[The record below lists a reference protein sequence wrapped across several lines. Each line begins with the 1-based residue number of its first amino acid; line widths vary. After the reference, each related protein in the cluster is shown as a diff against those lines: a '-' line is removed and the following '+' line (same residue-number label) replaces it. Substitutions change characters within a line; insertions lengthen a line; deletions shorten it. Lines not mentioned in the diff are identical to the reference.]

1 MKETVH
7 ESARGTLRLQLGDS
21 GLLIGKVVGHYGV
34 DLLASYVDGMNAAAR
49 AGRVVAFHD
58 WEEMETY
65 DSECRKV
72 MTDWTLRHRH
82 MVERGH
88 ILVRSKLVS
97 MGVTTASL
105 LIGSD
110 LIVTYTQRA
119 EFEAVLRPHLH
130 R

>member
-1 MKETVH
+1 MKQTVH

-21 GLLIGKVVGHYGV
+21 GLLIGTVNGHYGAE
-34 DLLASYVDGMNAAAR
+34 LLPNYVEAMNTAAR
-49 AGRVVAFHD
+49 AGRMLAFHD

-110 LIVTYTQRA
+110 LIVAYTQRSA
-119 EFEAVLRPHLH
+119 FEAVLRPHLH